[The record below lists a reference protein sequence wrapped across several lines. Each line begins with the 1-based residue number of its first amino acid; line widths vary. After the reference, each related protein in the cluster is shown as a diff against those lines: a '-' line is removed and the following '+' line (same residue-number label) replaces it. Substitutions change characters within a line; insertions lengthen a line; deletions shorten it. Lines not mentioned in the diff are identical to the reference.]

1 MARYSKSFQMTL
13 NTMLDAR
20 VRAAY
25 EYLEGHA
32 ACAGIF
38 DNPDAAYK
46 ARRNHHGFWV
56 KSKAGLVWVVPRR
69 FVDVSNRATEF
80 PEYKNALRDLIKNNF
95 KAATIRQMRYD
106 VSETSYGAV
115 EKRTVD
121 VRGTQPFGTPKV
133 GPVRLMKMI
142 SEQLAAAQRDV
153 ISSKKLPPNKP
164 STIARKNSDTP
175 LIDKKKMYSAIE
187 ARVEALT

>member
-25 EYLEGHA
+25 KNIEGHA

-38 DNPDAAYK
+38 DNEDAAYK

-56 KSKAGLVWVVPRR
+56 KSNNGPVWVPARR

-80 PEYKNALRDLIKNNF
+80 PEYKNALRDLIKSNF

-121 VRGTQPFGTPKV
+121 VRGTQPFGTPGV
-133 GPVRLMKMI
+133 GPARLMKMI

-164 STIARKNSDTP
+164 STKARKKSDTP
-175 LIDKKKMYSAIE
+175 LIDTKEMYSAIQAKVKE
-187 ARVEALT
+187 LE